1 MMAKLSVEDLAING
15 KKVFVRVDFNVP
27 LDEDMKITDDTRIRA
42 SLPTIKYILEQGGIP
57 VIVSHLGRPEGKVN
71 PKMSLAPVA
80 RRLTELLHRKVI
92 FAQDCV
98 GDEVKKLAEGLKQGD
113 ILLLENTRF
122 YPEEKRNDPDFA
134 KELASFTDLY
144 VNDAFGTAHRAHA
157 SVAGVA
163 VHFDKPACGFL
174 MIKEIELLEAVLK
187 KPKRPLLAIMGG
199 AKVSTKIGGIRNL
212 LKIVDHLIIG
222 GGMCFTF
229 FKARGY
235 EIGKSLCEDAFLD
248 EATVLLNNQKIYLP
262 VDVLVA
268 KELRKG
274 SPTECVDACNM
285 PADYYGVDIGEKTRK
300 DIARIVSKVKTIVWN
315 GPMGIFEID
324 DFTKGTAHVARS
336 VAEATTRGVVSIVG
350 GGDTIAAL
358 SKYGLP
364 DEVTH
369 VSTGGGATLQFLE
382 GKKLPGIEALKDK
395 IILKSI
401 IAGNWKMNTDPAE
414 SRFLVQNLLELI
426 GDVKN
431 REVILIPPFTSLP
444 IVAEVIRNS
453 NVKLGA
459 QNMYWERSGAFTGE
473 ISGLFLKSI
482 GCEYVVIGHSER
494 RHIMGETDEMLNKK
508 LKTALEIGL
517 IAIFCVGET
526 EKEREKGM
534 TEQVISRQ
542 LKQGLKDIENEA
554 HKIVFAYEPV
564 WAIGTGKTATPEQ
577 IVDVHKFIRAQ
588 LKKKSTILYGGSV
601 KPENIDTLM
610 HEQEIEGVLVG
621 GASLKPESFARIIK
635 FSIT

>member
-1 MMAKLSVEDLAING
+1 MAKFSVKDLAING

-27 LDEDMKITDDTRIRA
+27 LDEDMNITDDTRIRA

-57 VIVSHLGRPEGKVN
+57 VIASHLGRPEGKVN

-92 FAQDCV
+92 FAPDCV

-122 YPEEKRNDPDFA
+122 HPEEKRNDPDFA
-134 KELASFTDLY
+134 KELASFADLY

-174 MIKEIELLEAVLK
+174 MAKEIELLEAVLK

-300 DIARIVSKVKTIVWN
+300 DIAQMVSRVKTIVWN

-324 DFTKGTAHVARS
+324 EFTKGTAHVARS
-336 VAEATTRGVVSIVG
+336 IADATTKGVVSIVG

-382 GKKLPGIEALKDK
+382 GKKLPGIEVLKDK

-401 IAGNWKMNTDPAE
+401 IAGNWKMNKDPAE

-459 QNMYWERSGAFTGE
+459 QDMYWERSGAYTGE

-526 EKEREKGM
+526 EKEKEEGM

-554 HKIVFAYEPV
+554 HKIIFAYEPV
-564 WAIGTGKTATPEQ
+564 WAIGTGKTATPQ
-577 IVDVHKFIRAQ
+577 QVVDVHKFIRAQ

-601 KPENIDTLM
+601 KPENVDTLM

>member
-1 MMAKLSVEDLAING
+1 MAKFSVKDLVING

-27 LDEDMKITDDTRIRA
+27 LDEDMNITDDTRVRA

-57 VIVSHLGRPEGKVN
+57 VIASHLGRPEGKVN

-92 FAQDCV
+92 FAPDCV
-98 GDEVKKLAEGLKQGD
+98 GDEVKKLAKGLKQGD

-122 YPEEKRNDPDFA
+122 HPEEKRNDPDFA
-134 KELASFTDLY
+134 KELASFADLY

-174 MIKEIELLEAVLK
+174 MAKEIELLETVLK

-229 FKARGY
+229 FKARGC

-300 DIARIVSKVKTIVWN
+300 DIARMVSKVKTIVWN

-324 DFTKGTAHVARS
+324 EFTKGTAHVARS
-336 VAEATTRGVVSIVG
+336 VADATTKGVVSIVG

-401 IAGNWKMNTDPAE
+401 IAGNWKMNKDPAE

-459 QNMYWERSGAFTGE
+459 QDMYWERSGAYTGE

-526 EKEREKGM
+526 EKEKEQGM

-554 HKIVFAYEPV
+554 HKIIFAYEPV
-564 WAIGTGKTATPEQ
+564 WAIGTGKTATPQ
-577 IVDVHKFIRAQ
+577 QVVDVHKFIRAQ

-601 KPENIDTLM
+601 KPENVDTLM